1 MPVHSRS
8 RRAAPVAFVPAEYQQ
23 TRTRP
28 RIVTAPVTP
37 SLVETPLRPSHTA
50 PTAVAALAAL
60 VGAAVRGSP
69 VEISPVEIS
78 DQTMVTGITL
88 RAQQALPGDLFVALP
103 SLISG
108 RAHGA
113 DFAGIALRAG
123 ALAVLTDPVGAHR
136 PALVAAIACR
146 PGIPVLVHP
155 DPRSV
160 LGNLSTRVYG
170 NPSTRLAVLG
180 ITGTAGK
187 TTTAYLLEAGLR
199 AAGAHTGL
207 LGTVA
212 ARIGEAL
219 LPSTFT
225 TPEAPQL
232 QALLAMMVER
242 GVTHVPIEVSSHAL
256 VLGRVS
262 GTKFAVGAFT
272 NLSQD
277 HLDFHTDLEDYF
289 AAKAML
295 FDGRASA
302 EVVCI
307 DDVWGQRLVTGKTT
321 TVSRS
326 GDATWRATEISAQHS
341 GTQEF
346 RARGPSGFDQRVA
359 VRLPGAFNVT
369 NALLALAVGHTAG
382 ADPVLLARGIGTAEV
397 PGRMQRV
404 DRGQGFVALVDYA
417 HKPAAVAALLDAVRA
432 QVPGRLL
439 VVLGCGGD
447 RDTAKRPLMGAQ
459 AAQRADLLVITDD
472 NPRTEDPAAIRAAM
486 LTGARVGPAEVV
498 ELGDRAEAIA
508 YAVTRARP
516 GDAVVVAGKGH
527 ESAQEVHGVKHP
539 FVDADVLAD
548 LLDRM
553 LGVDP

>member
-1 MPVHSRS
+1 M
-8 RRAAPVAFVPAEYQQ
+8 
-23 TRTRP
+23 
-28 RIVTAPVTP
+28 TP
-37 SLVETPLRPSHTA
+37 SLVETPPRPSHTA

-60 VGAAVRGSP
+60 VGAALRSSP
-69 VEISPVEIS
+69 AAIS
-78 DQTMVTGITL
+78 DQMMVTGITL

-103 SLISG
+103 SLIAG
-108 RAHGA
+108 RVHGA
-113 DFAGIALRAG
+113 DFAGIACGAG
-123 ALAVLTDPVGAHR
+123 AVAVLTDPVGAQR
-136 PALVAAIACR
+136 PALAAAIARR

-155 DPRSV
+155 DPRSA
-160 LGNLSTRVYG
+160 LGTLSARTYG

-199 AAGAHTGL
+199 AAGGHTGL

-232 QALLAMMVER
+232 QALLALMVER

-262 GTKFAVGAFT
+262 GTQFAVGAFT

-321 TVSRS
+321 TVSLR
-326 GDATWRATEISAQHS
+326 GDATWHATEVSAQHA

-346 RARGPSGFDQRVA
+346 RAQGPGGFDQRLA

-369 NALLALAVGHTAG
+369 NALLALAVGHAAG
-382 ADPVLLARGIGTAEV
+382 ADPVLLARGIATAEV

-404 DRGQGFVALVDYA
+404 DRGQGFLALVDYA

-447 RDTAKRPLMGAQ
+447 RDTTKRPMMSAQ
-459 AAQRADLLVITDD
+459 AAARADLLVITDD

-486 LTGARVGPAEVV
+486 LTGAAVGPAEVV
-498 ELGDRAEAIA
+498 EIGDRAEAIA

-527 ESAQEVHGVKHP
+527 ECTQEVRGVKHP

-548 LLDRM
+548 LLDGM

>member
-1 MPVHSRS
+1 MPVRSRS
-8 RRAAPVAFVPAEYQQ
+8 RRAAPVAFVPAGLQQ

-37 SLVETPLRPSHTA
+37 SLVETPLRPSHTV
-50 PTAVAALAAL
+50 PTPVAALAAL
-60 VGAAVRGSP
+60 VEAPVRGFPADTSDQTA
-69 VEISPVEIS
+69 S
-78 DQTMVTGITL
+78 DQTMVTGVTL
-88 RAQQALPGDLFVALP
+88 RAQQTLPGDLFVGLP
-103 SLISG
+103 SLIPG

-113 DFAGIALRAG
+113 DFAGVACSAG
-123 ALAVLTDPVGAHR
+123 AVAVLTDPLGAHR
-136 PALVAAIACR
+136 PALAAAIARR
-146 PGIPVLVHP
+146 PGIPVLVHA

-160 LGNLSTRVYG
+160 LGTLSARIYG
-170 NPSTRLAVLG
+170 DPSTALSVLG

-199 AAGAHTGL
+199 VAGAPTGL

-212 ARIGEAL
+212 VRIGEAL

-232 QALLAMMVER
+232 QALLALMVER

-256 VLGRVS
+256 ALGRVS
-262 GTKFAVGAFT
+262 GTTFAVGAFT

-277 HLDFHTDLEDYF
+277 HLDFHADLEDYF

-307 DDVWGQRLVTGKTT
+307 DDDWGQRLVTGKTT
-321 TVSRS
+321 TVSLS
-326 GDATWRATEISAQHS
+326 GEAIWRATEITAQHS
-341 GTQEF
+341 GSQTF
-346 RARGPSGFDQRVA
+346 RALGPDGFDQRLG

-369 NALLALAVGHTAG
+369 NALLALAVGHAAG
-382 ADPVLLARGIGTAEV
+382 ADPVLLARGIATAEV

-459 AAQRADLLVITDD
+459 AASRADLLVITDD

-486 LTGARVGPAEVV
+486 LTGAAAGPAEVV
-498 ELGDRAEAIA
+498 EIGDRAQAIA
-508 YAVTRARP
+508 YAVTQARP

-527 ESAQEVHGVKHP
+527 ESAQEVHGVKRP
-539 FVDADVLAD
+539 FVDADVLTD
-548 LLDRM
+548 LLD
-553 LGVDP
+553 GWIHD

>member
-1 MPVHSRS
+1 
-8 RRAAPVAFVPAEYQQ
+8 
-23 TRTRP
+23 
-28 RIVTAPVTP
+28 
-37 SLVETPLRPSHTA
+37 LVETPLRPSHTA

-60 VGAAVRGSP
+60 IGADLRS
-69 VEISPVEIS
+69 SRSEIS

-88 RAQQALPGDLFVALP
+88 RAQQALPGDLFAALP
-103 SLISG
+103 SLAPG

-113 DFAGIALRAG
+113 EFAGIALRAG
-123 ALAVLTDPVGAHR
+123 ALAVLTDPVGANR
-136 PALVAAIACR
+136 PALAAAIAHR

-160 LGNLSTRVYG
+160 LGELSARTYG
-170 NPSTRLAVLG
+170 NPSARLAVLG

-199 AAGAHTGL
+199 AAGARTGL

-212 ARIGEAL
+212 ARIGEAP

-232 QALLAMMVER
+232 QALLALMVEG
-242 GVTHVPIEVSSHAL
+242 GVTHAPIEVSSHAL
-256 VLGRVS
+256 ALGRVS
-262 GTKFAVGAFT
+262 GTEFAVGAFT

-277 HLDFHTDLEDYF
+277 HLDFHADLEDYF

-295 FDGRASA
+295 FDGRARA

-307 DDVWGQRLVTGKTT
+307 DDLWGQRLVTGKTT
-321 TVSRS
+321 TVSR
-326 GDATWRATEISAQHS
+326 GGEATWRATEVSAQHS

-346 RARGPSGFDQRVA
+346 RARGPGGFDQRLA

-382 ADPVLLARGIGTAEV
+382 ADPRLLARGIATAEV

-417 HKPAAVAALLDAVRA
+417 HKPAAVAALLDAVRT

-459 AAQRADLLVITDD
+459 AAHRADLLVITDD

-498 ELGDRAEAIA
+498 EIGDRAEAIA
-508 YAVTRARP
+508 YAITRARP

-527 ESAQEVHGVKHP
+527 ESTQEVHGVKRP
-539 FVDADVLAD
+539 FADADVLAD
-548 LLDRM
+548 LLDGM
-553 LGVDP
+553 LGVNP

>member
-1 MPVHSRS
+1 
-8 RRAAPVAFVPAEYQQ
+8 
-23 TRTRP
+23 
-28 RIVTAPVTP
+28 VTP

-50 PTAVAALAAL
+50 PTPVTALARL
-60 VGAAVRGSP
+60 VNAAVRGFPAETS
-69 VEISPVEIS
+69 EQAAT

-88 RAQQALPGDLFVALP
+88 RAQQTLPGDLFVGLP
-103 SLISG
+103 SLIPG

-113 DFAGIALRAG
+113 DFAGVACSAG
-123 ALAVLTDPVGAHR
+123 AVAVLTDPVGAQR
-136 PALVAAIACR
+136 PALAAAIAGR
-146 PGIPVLVHP
+146 PGIPVLVHA

-160 LGNLSTRVYG
+160 LGTLSARTYG
-170 NPSTRLAVLG
+170 NPSTALSVLG

-199 AAGAHTGL
+199 AAGAPTGL

-212 ARIGEAL
+212 VRIGEAL

-232 QALLAMMVER
+232 QALLALMVER

-256 VLGRVS
+256 ALGRVS
-262 GTKFAVGAFT
+262 GTTFAVGAFT

-307 DDVWGQRLVTGKTT
+307 DDAWGRRLVTGKTT
-321 TVSRS
+321 TVSCS
-326 GDATWRATEISAQHS
+326 GEATWRATEITAQHAGS
-341 GTQEF
+341 QTF
-346 RARGPSGFDQRVA
+346 RALGPGGFDQRLA

-369 NALLALAVGHTAG
+369 NALLALAVGHTVG
-382 ADPVLLARGIGTAEV
+382 ADPVLLARGIATAEV

-447 RDTAKRPLMGAQ
+447 RDTAKRPLMGSQ
-459 AAQRADLLVITDD
+459 AARRADLLVITDD

-486 LTGARVGPAEVV
+486 LTGAAVGPAEVV
-498 ELGDRAEAIA
+498 EIGDRAQAIA

-516 GDAVVVAGKGH
+516 GDAVIVAGKGH
-527 ESAQEVHGVKHP
+527 ENAQEVHGVKRP

-548 LLDRM
+548 LLD
-553 LGVDP
+553 GVTGCSE

>member
-1 MPVHSRS
+1 
-8 RRAAPVAFVPAEYQQ
+8 
-23 TRTRP
+23 
-28 RIVTAPVTP
+28 VTP
-37 SLVETPLRPSHTA
+37 SLVETPLRPSYTA
-50 PTAVAALAAL
+50 PTPVTALAVLA
-60 VGAAVRGSP
+60 GATVSRPLDSGTLDWA
-69 VEISPVEIS
+69 S
-78 DQTMVTGITL
+78 DQTLVTGITL
-88 RAQQALPGDLFVALP
+88 RAQQVLPGDLFVALP
-103 SLISG
+103 SLIPG
-108 RAHGA
+108 RPHGA
-113 DFAGIALRAG
+113 DFTGIALNAG
-123 ALAVLTDPVGAHR
+123 AVAVLTDPAGAHR
-136 PALVAAIACR
+136 PALAAATAYR
-146 PGIPVLVHP
+146 PEIPVLVHP

-160 LGNLSTRVYG
+160 LGTLSARTFG
-170 NPSTRLAVLG
+170 DPSTRLAVLG

-207 LGTVA
+207 VGTVQ
-212 ARIGEAL
+212 ARIREAL

-225 TPEAPQL
+225 TPEAPDR
-232 QALLAMMVER
+232 QALLALMAEY

-256 VLGRVS
+256 VLGRVT
-262 GTKFAVGAFT
+262 GTTFAVGAFT

-277 HLDFHTDLEDYF
+277 HLDFHADFEDYF

-307 DDVWGQRLVTGKTT
+307 DDVWGQRLVTGETT
-321 TVSRS
+321 TVSLN
-326 GDATWRATEISAQHS
+326 GDATWHATDITAQPS
-341 GTQEF
+341 GSQTF
-346 RARGPSGFDQRVA
+346 RVLGPGGFDQRLV

-382 ADPVLLARGIGTAEV
+382 ADPMLLARGIATAQV

-404 DRGQGFVALVDYA
+404 DCGQGFLALVDYA

-447 RDTAKRPLMGAQ
+447 RDTAKRPLMGAE
-459 AAQRADLLVITDD
+459 AARRADLLVVTDD
-472 NPRTEDPAAIRAAM
+472 NPRTEDPAAIRASILAGVRGVA
-486 LTGARVGPAEVV
+486 GASVV
-498 ELGDRAEAIA
+498 EIGDRAEAIA

-527 ESAQEVHGVKHP
+527 ETMQEVHGIKHP
-539 FVDADVLAD
+539 FVDADVLAN
-548 LLDRM
+548 LLEGSRR
-553 LGVDP
+553 

>member
-1 MPVHSRS
+1 M
-8 RRAAPVAFVPAEYQQ
+8 
-23 TRTRP
+23 
-28 RIVTAPVTP
+28 TP
-37 SLVETPLRPSHTA
+37 SLVETPPRPSHPA
-50 PTAVAALAAL
+50 PTPVAALAAL
-60 VGAAVRGSP
+60 VNAAVRGSAT
-69 VEISPVEIS
+69 ETA
-78 DQTMVTGITL
+78 DRATVTGITL
-88 RAQQALPGDLFVALP
+88 RAQQARPGDLFVALP
-103 SLISG
+103 SLVPG

-113 DFAGIALRAG
+113 DFADIALGAG
-123 ALAVLTDPVGAHR
+123 VIAVLTDPSGAQR
-136 PALVAAIACR
+136 PALAAEIARR

-160 LGNLSTRVYG
+160 LGTLSACIYG
-170 NPSTRLAVLG
+170 DPSTQLAVLG

-199 AAGAHTGL
+199 AAGASTGL

-212 ARIGEAL
+212 ARIGEVL

-225 TPEAPQL
+225 TPEAPEL
-232 QALLAMMVER
+232 QALLALMVER

-256 VLGRVS
+256 ALGRVS
-262 GTKFAVGAFT
+262 GTAFAVGAFT

-307 DDVWGQRLVTGKTT
+307 DDVWGQRLITAQTT
-321 TVSRS
+321 TVSLS
-326 GDATWRATEISAQHS
+326 GDATWHATELTAQHS

-346 RARGPSGFDQRVA
+346 RALGPDGFDQRLA
-359 VRLPGAFNVT
+359 VRLPGTFNVT

-382 ADPVLLARGIGTAEV
+382 ADPVLLARGIATAEV

-404 DRGQGFVALVDYA
+404 DRGQGFLALVDYA

-447 RDTAKRPLMGAQ
+447 RDRAKRSLMGEH
-459 AAQRADLLVITDD
+459 AARRADLLVVTDD
-472 NPRTEDPAAIRAAM
+472 NPRTEDPAVIRAAM
-486 LTGARVGPAEVV
+486 LGGTTAGPAEVV
-498 ELGDRAEAIA
+498 EIGDRADAIA
-508 YAVTRARP
+508 YAVQRARP

-527 ESAQEVHGVKHP
+527 ESTQEVHGVKHP

-548 LLDRM
+548 LLDGV
-553 LGVDP
+553 LGVNG

>member
-1 MPVHSRS
+1 
-8 RRAAPVAFVPAEYQQ
+8 
-23 TRTRP
+23 
-28 RIVTAPVTP
+28 VTP
-37 SLVETPLRPSHTA
+37 SLVDTPLRPAHTA
-50 PTAVAALAAL
+50 PTAVPALAAL
-60 VGAAVRGSP
+60 VGATVQGPSP
-69 VEISPVEIS
+69 QGRSADISE
-78 DQTMVTGITL
+78 QTMATGITV
-88 RAQQALPGDLFVALP
+88 RGQEALPGDLFVALP
-103 SLISG
+103 SLIPG

-113 DFAGIALRAG
+113 DFAGIACSGG
-123 ALAVLTDPVGAHR
+123 AIAVLTDPAGARR
-136 PALVAAIACR
+136 PALAAAIASR

-160 LGNLSTRVYG
+160 LGSLSALVYG

-232 QALLAMMVER
+232 QALLALMVER
-242 GVTHVPIEVSSHAL
+242 GVSHVPIEVSSHAL
-256 VLGRVS
+256 VLGRVN
-262 GTKFAVGAFT
+262 GTTFAVGAFT

-307 DDVWGQRLVTGKTT
+307 DDVWGQRLVTGNTT
-321 TVSRS
+321 TVSLT
-326 GDATWRATEISAQHS
+326 GDATWHATDITAAHS

-346 RARGPSGFDQRVA
+346 RALGPDGFDQRLA

-382 ADPVLLARGIGTAEV
+382 VDPVLLARGIATAEV

-404 DRGQGFVALVDYA
+404 DRGQGFLALVDYA

-447 RDTAKRPLMGAQ
+447 RDTTKRPLMGAQ
-459 AAQRADLLVITDD
+459 AARRADLLVVTDD
-472 NPRTEDPAAIRAAM
+472 NPRTEDPAAIRASM
-486 LTGARVGPAEVV
+486 LTGAAVGPAEVV
-498 ELGDRAEAIA
+498 EIGDRAEAIA
-508 YAVTRARP
+508 YAVSRARP

-527 ESAQEVHGVKHP
+527 ESGQEVHGVKRP
-539 FVDADVLAD
+539 FVDADVLAA
-548 LLDRM
+548 LLD
-553 LGVDP
+553 GCSG

>member
-1 MPVHSRS
+1 
-8 RRAAPVAFVPAEYQQ
+8 
-23 TRTRP
+23 
-28 RIVTAPVTP
+28 
-37 SLVETPLRPSHTA
+37 LVETPLRPAHTA
-50 PTAVAALAAL
+50 PTAVRALVAL
-60 VGAAVRGSP
+60 VGATVQGCSA
-69 VEISPVEIS
+69 EIS
-78 DQTMVTGITL
+78 DQVVVTGITV

-103 SLISG
+103 SLIPA

-113 DFAGIALRAG
+113 DFAGIACGGG
-123 ALAVLTDPVGAHR
+123 AMAVLTDPVGARR
-136 PALVAAIACR
+136 PALAAAIAGR

-160 LGNLSTRVYG
+160 LGALSARTYG
-170 NPSTRLAVLG
+170 NPATRLAVLG

-232 QALLAMMVER
+232 QALLALMVER

-262 GTKFAVGAFT
+262 GTTFAVGAFT

-277 HLDFHTDLEDYF
+277 HLDFHADFEDYF

-321 TVSRS
+321 TVSLR
-326 GDATWRATEISAQHS
+326 GDATWHATDITAHHC

-346 RARGPSGFDQRVA
+346 RALGPDGFAQRLA
-359 VRLPGAFNVT
+359 VRLPGEFNVT

-382 ADPVLLARGIGTAEV
+382 ADPVLLGRGIATAEV

-404 DRGQGFVALVDYA
+404 DRGQGFLALVDYA
-417 HKPAAVAALLDAVRA
+417 HKPAAVAALLDAVRT

-447 RDTAKRPLMGAQ
+447 RDRAKRSLMGAQ
-459 AAQRADLLVITDD
+459 AARRADLLVVTDD
-472 NPRTEDPAAIRAAM
+472 NPRTEDPAAIRASM
-486 LTGARVGPAEVV
+486 LTGAAVGPAEVV
-498 ELGDRAEAIA
+498 EIGDRAEAIA
-508 YAVTRARP
+508 YAVKRARP

-539 FVDADVLAD
+539 FVDADVLAAV
-548 LLDRM
+548 LDGV

>member
-1 MPVHSRS
+1 M
-8 RRAAPVAFVPAEYQQ
+8 
-23 TRTRP
+23 
-28 RIVTAPVTP
+28 TP
-37 SLVETPLRPSHTA
+37 SLVETPLRPSRTA
-50 PTAVAALAAL
+50 ATAVAALAGL
-60 VGAAVRGSP
+60 VGAAVQGSP
-69 VEISPVEIS
+69 VAIS
-78 DQTMVTGITL
+78 DQTMVTGVTL

-103 SLISG
+103 SLIPG
-108 RAHGA
+108 RTHGA
-113 DFAGIALRAG
+113 DFAGIACNAG
-123 ALAVLTDPVGAHR
+123 AVAVLTDPVGAVR
-136 PALVAAIACR
+136 PALADATACR

-160 LGNLSTRVYG
+160 LGDLSARTYG
-170 NPSTRLAVLG
+170 NPSARLAVLG

-207 LGTVA
+207 LGTVE
-212 ARIGEAL
+212 ARIGEEL

-232 QALLAMMVER
+232 QALLALMVER

-262 GTKFAVGAFT
+262 GTQFAVGAFT

-277 HLDFHTDLEDYF
+277 HLDFHADLEDYF

-307 DDVWGQRLVTGKTT
+307 DDVWGQRLVTGKTA
-321 TVSRS
+321 TVSLS
-326 GDATWRATEISAQHS
+326 GDATWYATEVSAQHS
-341 GTQEF
+341 GSQEF
-346 RARGPSGFDQRVA
+346 RARGPDGFDQRVA

-382 ADPVLLARGIGTAEV
+382 ADPVLLARGIATAEV

-447 RDTAKRPLMGAQ
+447 RDTTKRPLMGAQ
-459 AAQRADLLVITDD
+459 AAARADLLMITDD
-472 NPRTEDPAAIRAAM
+472 NPRTEDPATIRAAM
-486 LTGARVGPAEVV
+486 LTGAAAGPAEVV
-498 ELGDRAEAIA
+498 EIGDRAEAIA

-516 GDAVVVAGKGH
+516 GDAVVIAGKGH
-527 ESAQEVHGVKHP
+527 ERTQEAHGVKHP

-548 LLDRM
+548 LLDGM